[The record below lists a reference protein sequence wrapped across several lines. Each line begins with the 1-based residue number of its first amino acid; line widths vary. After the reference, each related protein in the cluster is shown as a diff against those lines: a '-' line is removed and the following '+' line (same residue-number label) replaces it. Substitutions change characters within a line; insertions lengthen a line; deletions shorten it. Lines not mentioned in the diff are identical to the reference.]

1 MSLELVVLSN
11 HLILCHPLFLLPSI
25 FPSIWIFSSES
36 DLHNR
41 RPKYSSFSFSTSPS
55 NEYSGLISFR
65 IVWLGLLAVQET
77 LKSLLQ
83 HHNLKASILWHSAF
97 LMVQFSYL
105 HEWSYIILFYGH
117 GPISLDPSSDGGWL
131 S

>member
-41 RPKYSSFSFSTSPS
+41 RPKYSSFSFSTSPF

-83 HHNLKASILWHSAF
+83 HHSSLSINSSA
-97 LMVQFSYL
+97 LCLLNGPALTSIHDY
-105 HEWSYIILFYGH
+105 WKDH
-117 GPISLDPSSDGGWL
+117 GLDYMTICQQSDVFAF
-131 S
+131 